1 MPALLILIPALIMVS
16 IQICSL
22 LPRSESFYLVVAA
35 LPSVEASWGDASWGS
50 PGWNT
55 SPVDATAGQWHI
67 DDMSVNP
74 ASIFDDN
81 PERFLNNPSDDFL
94 RNSYQSWSSAQAT
107 WGANFLLLC
116 IVFVLIWN
124 F

>member
-1 MPALLILIPALIMVS
+1 MVI

-35 LPSVEASWGDASWGS
+35 SPSVEAFWGDASWGS
-50 PGWNT
+50 PGWNI
-55 SPVDATAGQWHI
+55 SPVDVTAGQWHI
-67 DDMSVNP
+67 DDTSINP
-74 ASIFDDN
+74 TSIFDDN
-81 PERFLNNPSDDFL
+81 LERFSNNSSDDFL

-116 IVFVLIWN
+116 VGKP
-124 F
+124 

>member
-1 MPALLILIPALIMVS
+1 MVS

-35 LPSVEASWGDASWGS
+35 LPSVEVSWGDASWGS

-55 SPVDATAGQWHI
+55 SSVDATAGQWHV
-67 DDMSVNP
+67 DDTSVNP

-81 PERFLNNPSDDFL
+81 PE
-94 RNSYQSWSSAQAT
+94 
-107 WGANFLLLC
+107 
-116 IVFVLIWN
+116 
-124 F
+124 